1 MGLSFEGPT
10 VRVAVRVLCRRPT
23 GGTMANFGEHRSV
36 VLFGDDIAY
45 QQFGDHGPVV
55 VLLHGIADSGQTW
68 DRLLPHL
75 PTENDRR
82 AFTILVP
89 DLLGHGRSAKPRSD
103 YSLSAHANM
112 LRNLLDALG
121 HDRVFV
127 VGHSLGGGVG
137 MQFAHQYP
145 RRCRGLMLV
154 ASGGLGREVAGLL
167 RVATVPGS
175 ELVLRLLAVHHVQRT
190 LAAVSGPLGRSL
202 QPLRLPITV
211 DIDDILRGYRTL
223 SSSEAR
229 TAFLATLRSVVDT
242 GGQRVSA
249 MNWLPV
255 ARKPPITLVWGSRDS
270 IIPVRHAYDAHELI
284 PHSQL
289 VIFPGAGHFPH
300 RHDPQRFAALIADL
314 VHPHDRKATQPVS
327 VTSPGRPTTN
337 PRPQSSGDGH
347 ATGGFAQPTLHVM
360 PSALPGAGSSIGTT
374 RYDSARN
381 RARRSIS

>member
-1 MGLSFEGPT
+1 
-10 VRVAVRVLCRRPT
+10 
-23 GGTMANFGEHRSV
+23 MANFGDHRSV
-36 VLFGDDIAY
+36 VLFGDRIAFR
-45 QQFGDHGPVV
+45 QFGDHGPVV

-75 PTENDRR
+75 PADSDRG
-82 AFTILVP
+82 AFRILVP
-89 DLLGHGRSAKPRSD
+89 DLLGHGQSAKPRSD

-127 VGHSLGGGVG
+127 VGHSLGGGVA

-154 ASGGLGREVAGLL
+154 ASGGLGSEVAGLL
-167 RVATVPGS
+167 RVATLPGS
-175 ELVLRLLAVHHVQRT
+175 ELVLRLLAEPQVQRT
-190 LAAVSGPLGRSL
+190 LAAVSGPLGRGL
-202 QPLRLPITV
+202 QPLRLSISV

-249 MNWLPV
+249 MNWLPT
-255 ARKPPITLVWGSRDS
+255 ARKAPITLVWGGRDS
-270 IIPVRHAYDAHELI
+270 IIPVRHAYAAHELI

-289 VIFPGAGHFPH
+289 VIFPDAGHFPH
-300 RHDPQRFAALIADL
+300 RHDPQRFAGLIADL
-314 VHPHDRKATQPVS
+314 VHAHDRKAPQPVS
-327 VTSPGRPTTN
+327 VASPRTTTPN
-337 PRPQSSGDGH
+337 PPLRSSRDRH
-347 ATGGFAQPTLHVM
+347 ATVG
-360 PSALPGAGSSIGTT
+360 SASQ
-374 RYDSARN
+374 
-381 RARRSIS
+381 